1 MRSTI
6 LYLLALLIFAASC
19 KKKEYPKD
27 EVVNDPVFYFR
38 GNINGNFLSFNA
50 GDDNFYMFS
59 SSGQDNNGVYN
70 FLGAL
75 RRTDCQECGN
85 AFMIQINDVL
95 ARGSGQGTDINA
107 AIKPGT
113 YPFFTDNNIP
123 WRVEFKS
130 SFNKTAATYLWDFGD
145 GQTSTLQ
152 NPEHVYSRSGT
163 YEVSLRIEAPAPNSC
178 VSFVK
183 NRIRVGNNAFYAS
196 FAASNNGSNSVAF
209 VPNLTGGSGPF
220 QFFWNFGDGFTSTLT
235 NPTHSYKNKGS
246 YPVSLRVTDAMGNTC
261 NYNYN
266 YVTQNDVSSCA
277 SNMSISRMA
286 TAHPNAEL
294 GLGAAFVKWQ
304 EPGGKIY
311 TSQSVEQDTSSYFK
325 ILSVEDFE
333 KNENGRN
340 TKKLKVR
347 LKCTVYDGT
356 QYIRVD
362 NAEAVMAV
370 AY

>member
-1 MRSTI
+1 MRLTI
-6 LYLLALLIFAASC
+6 LYLPVLLLFAVSC

-38 GNINGNFLSFNA
+38 GNINNNFLSFDA
-50 GDDNFYMFS
+50 GEENFYMFS
-59 SSGQDNNGVYN
+59 SSAQDNNGVYN
-70 FLGAL
+70 FMGAL
-75 RRTDCQECGN
+75 RRTDCPDCGN

-95 ARGSGQGTDINA
+95 SRGSGQGTDINA
-107 AIKPGT
+107 ALKPGT
-113 YPFFTDNNIP
+113 YPFFTDGNID

-130 SFNKTAATYLWDFGD
+130 TFNKTAASYLWDFGD

-152 NPEHVYSRSGT
+152 SPEHIYARSGT

-183 NRIRVGNNAFYAS
+183 NRIQVGSNAFYTS
-196 FAASNNGSNSVAF
+196 FSATNNGSNNVGF
-209 VPNLTGGSGPF
+209 VPNIIGGSGPY
-220 QFFWNFGDGFTSTLT
+220 QLFWSFGDGATSSQTS
-235 NPTHSYKNKGS
+235 PSHSYKNKGS
-246 YPVSLRVTDAMGNTC
+246 YPVSLHVRDVLGNVCT
-261 NYNYN
+261 YNYN
-266 YVTQNDVSSCA
+266 YVTQNDISSCA
-277 SNMSISRMA
+277 SNMTVSKME
-286 TAHPNAEL
+286 TADPNAEL
-294 GLGAAFVKWQ
+294 GLGAVFVKWQ

-311 TSQSVEQDTSSYFK
+311 TSQSVDQDTSSYFR
-325 ILSVEDFE
+325 IISVEDFE

-340 TKKLKVR
+340 TKKLKIR